1 MKSLRLTIA
10 LILGTVLSAWGQST
24 PIDISME
31 RLAETGKDW
40 NMIVTVDL
48 SGPVND
54 GLALDLPNGIRVV
67 PVSVQRN
74 GEALWL
80 KQSETAP
87 ELASTLTWFEDDSGR
102 VVLRFTE
109 NRLTGGDQLVI
120 TCTANMKNAPTAESE
135 VALKRLIRQGNRVQA
150 GDETLGRRALPT
162 IEENN

>member
-10 LILGTVLSAWGQST
+10 LILGTALSALAQST

-31 RLAETGKDW
+31 RIAETGKDW

-54 GLALDLPNGIRVV
+54 GLALDLPDGVRVV

-102 VVLRFTE
+102 VVLRFAE
-109 NRLTGGDQLVI
+109 NRLVNGDRLVI
-120 TCTANMKNAPTAESE
+120 TCMANMKAPPPPESE
-135 VALKRLIRQGNRVQA
+135 VALKRVVRQGSRVRA
-150 GDETLGRRALPT
+150 GEETLGRRALPT